1 MVLFTFGEERARVT
15 ELSLQARCGLG
26 QLCQLASD
34 WVALGLIQT
43 MLNIV
48 PRHDLWGS
56 CP

>member
-1 MVLFTFGEERARVT
+1 MVLFMFGEERARVT